1 VASFSY
7 KGRSADGKL
16 VHGTAP
22 GESIQ
27 QVAQRL
33 IGTGVTPL
41 EITEQG
47 AVASSLDLEK
57 LGRKLGLGKV
67 KTTDLVM
74 FSRQMYTITRAGIP
88 LLRGLRGLVQSTHS
102 AHLREVLEDVLESL
116 EGGRDLASSFAR
128 HPEVFPKLYV
138 SIISVGEATGTLDK
152 SFQRLTEYLT
162 QEKDMHDRVKG
173 AMRYPTIVVVTIV
186 LACMFLST
194 FVIPKFAPVFAQLK
208 GELPLPTRILL
219 GSSTVFRDYWMHAI
233 GGVALLVFGVRQW
246 LRTPG
251 GRMKWDTLK
260 LRMPVLGKLMYEATL
275 SRINR
280 SMAIS
285 LSAGLPMTQTLAV
298 IARSSGNAFMSERIG
313 MLASNVERGES
324 LHRAASASGLFS
336 PLVLQMISIGEETGA
351 LPELLDEAA
360 GYYEREVDHAL
371 KNLSSSIEPI
381 LIVGVGGM
389 VLVLALGIFM
399 PLWEVISK
407 AGQA

>member
-1 VASFSY
+1 MASFSY
-7 KGRSADGKL
+7 KGRSTDGKL

-22 GESIQ
+22 GESVE

-33 IGTGVTPL
+33 LGTGVTPL

-47 AVASSLDLEK
+47 AVASSLDFEK
-57 LGRKLGLGKV
+57 LGRKIGLGRV
-67 KTTDLVM
+67 TTSDLVM

-88 LLRGLRGLVQSTHS
+88 LLRGLRGLVASTHN
-102 AHLREVLEDVLESL
+102 AQLRETLEDILESL
-116 EGGRDLASSFAR
+116 EGGRDLAASFSR
-128 HPEVFPKLYV
+128 HPHIFPKLYV
-138 SIISVGEATGTLDK
+138 SIVGVGEATGTLDK
-152 SFQRLTEYLT
+152 SFQRLTEYLA

-173 AMRYPTIVVVTIV
+173 ALRYPTIVVITIV
-186 LACMFLST
+186 LAAVFLST

-208 GELPLPTRILL
+208 GDLPLPTRILL
-219 GSSTVFRDYWMHAI
+219 GSSAVFRDYWMHALGAI
-233 GGVALLVFGVRQW
+233 ALVVYGVRRW
-246 LRTPG
+246 LQTTS
-251 GRMKWDTLK
+251 GRMKWDTVK
-260 LRMPVLGKLMYEATL
+260 LRMPVLGKLVYEATL

-298 IARSSGNAFMSERIG
+298 IARSSGNVFMSERIQ

-336 PLVLQMISIGEETGA
+336 PLVLQMIAIGEETGA

-360 GYYEREVDHAL
+360 GYYEREVDHSL

-381 LIVGVGGM
+381 LIVSVGGM
-389 VLVLALGIFM
+389 VLILALGIFM

-407 AGQA
+407 AGQT

>member
-1 VASFSY
+1 MASFSY

-16 VHGTAP
+16 VTGTAP
-22 GESIQ
+22 GDSID

-33 IGTGVTPL
+33 LGTGVTPL
-41 EITEQG
+41 DISEQG

-57 LGRKLGLGKV
+57 LGRKFGLGKV
-67 KTTDLVM
+67 TTSDLVM

-88 LLRGLRGLVQSTHS
+88 LLRGLRGLVSSTHNVQ
-102 AHLREVLEDVLESL
+102 LRETLEDILESL

-128 HPEVFPKLYV
+128 HPEIFPKLYV
-138 SIISVGEATGTLDK
+138 SIVGVGEATGTLDK
-152 SFQRLTEYLT
+152 SFQRLTDYLA
-162 QEKDMHDRVKG
+162 QEKDMRDRVKG
-173 AMRYPTIVVVTIV
+173 ALRYPTIVVVTIV
-186 LACMFLST
+186 LAAMFLST

-208 GELPLPTRILL
+208 GELPLPTKILL
-219 GSSTVFRDYWMHAI
+219 GSSAVFRDYWMYAI
-233 GGVALLVFGVRQW
+233 GVVTLVVLGVKRW
-246 LRTPG
+246 LRTTD
-251 GRMKWDTLK
+251 GRMKWDTFK
-260 LRMPVLGKLMYEATL
+260 LRMPIFGKLMYEATL

-298 IARSSGNAFMSERIG
+298 ISRSSGNVFMSERIQ

-324 LHRAASASGLFS
+324 LHRASSASGLFS
-336 PLVLQMISIGEETGA
+336 PLVLQMIAIGEETGA

-360 GYYEREVDHAL
+360 GYYEREVDHSL

-389 VLVLALGIFM
+389 VLILALGIFM

-407 AGQA
+407 AGQN

>member
-1 VASFSY
+1 VPSFSY

-22 GESIQ
+22 GESVQ

-33 IGTGVTPL
+33 LGTGVTPL

-47 AVASSLDLEK
+47 AVASNLDLEK
-57 LGRKLGLGKV
+57 LGRKLGLGRV
-67 KTTDLVM
+67 TTSDLVM

-88 LLRGLRGLVQSTHS
+88 LLRGLRGLVASTHN
-102 AHLREVLEDVLESL
+102 AILRETLEDVLESL

-128 HPEVFPKLYV
+128 HPTVFPRLYV
-138 SIISVGEATGTLDK
+138 SIVSVGEATGTLDK
-152 SFQRLTEYLT
+152 SFQRLTEYLA

-173 AMRYPTIVVVTIV
+173 AMRYPTIVVITIV
-186 LACMFLST
+186 LAAMFLST

-208 GELPLPTRILL
+208 GEMPLPTRILL
-219 GSSTVFRDYWMHAI
+219 GSSAVVRDYWMQAL
-233 GGVALLVFGVRQW
+233 GVVALIVFGVRAW
-246 LRTPG
+246 LKTPD
-251 GRMKWDTLK
+251 GRMKWDTFK
-260 LRMPVLGKLMYEATL
+260 LRVPVMGKLMYEATL

-298 IARSSGNAFMSERIG
+298 ISRASGNVFMTERIQ
-313 MLASNVERGES
+313 MLAANVERGES
-324 LHRAASASGLFS
+324 LHRASSASGLFS
-336 PLVLQMISIGEETGA
+336 PLVLQMIAIGEETGA

-360 GYYEREVDHAL
+360 GYYEREVDHSL

-389 VLVLALGIFM
+389 VLILALGIFM
-399 PLWEVISK
+399 PLWEVIGK
-407 AGQA
+407 AGQM